1 MKSVCQAPPVFVVLA
16 LVASMTPRAE
26 AADPPKPSQPAAAPA
41 APAKMSAADEAKAR
55 EAAAKKA
62 KEVELAVAKTIA
74 ASGPA
79 IDACTQSYT
88 AEFPT
93 EDGRAQIQTTVAK
106 NGMVTKANVTTPLP
120 SARNL
125 IPCLMAVAKSWKF
138 PPLAPNTE
146 SASLQIAVAVKKGQ
160 KFALKMPGEKTPD
173 GTQQPQTDQE
183 GGFLQFVPTGWVES
197 PQ

>member
-106 NGMVTKANVTTPLP
+106 NGMVTKANVTTPA
-120 SARNL
+120 SERAE
-125 IPCLMAVAKSWKF
+125 SD
-138 PPLAPNTE
+138 PL
-146 SASLQIAVAVKKGQ
+146 
-160 KFALKMPGEKTPD
+160 PD
-173 GTQQPQTDQE
+173 GGRQE
-183 GGFLQFVPTGWVES
+183 LEVPAARAEHRVGVASDRGRGEEGPEVRAEDAW
-197 PQ
+197 